1 MTTTFILDESFLKK
15 FKNKQ
20 PAWGPV
26 GYLTYK
32 RTYARRLPDGKY
44 EEFWQTLKRVVEGVY
59 TIQYEHCQSL
69 KLPWSFSKAQ
79 RSAQEMFTR
88 MWQFKFL
95 PPGRGLWMMGTD
107 HVNKVGSA
115 CLNNCAFVSTADL
128 KTSFS
133 APFCFLMDMSML
145 GVGVGGDT
153 KGAGTL
159 TIKKP
164 FLDETTHVIPDTRE
178 GWVEAV
184 RRVLDAY
191 VREATLP
198 AQFDFAQIR
207 PAGTAINGFGGT
219 ASGSGP
225 LEELL
230 KTIPS
235 LLQPLVGKKIT
246 STVIVDLFNVIGR
259 CVVSGN
265 VRRSAE
271 IMFGALTDK
280 DFLLLKD
287 PELHA
292 AELEHHRWA
301 SNNSVVVTPGDD
313 YTAAAERTARNGEP
327 GYLWLD
333 NARKYSRMNGVIDN
347 KDEAAEGSN
356 PCQPAWATVL
366 TPEGIRTFADID
378 VGSTIWS
385 GKQWTKITKKWLT
398 GTKPVYRYQTTSGVF
413 YGTETH
419 NVISNGVR
427 THAKDAVTI
436 DSCNGNLI
444 AGDSFNLQ
452 TVVDG
457 LVLGDGTVKH
467 MTGRNY
473 TYTMLCIGENDS
485 SYFDSEIKDFIG
497 DLFDTRMY
505 NVMTTVDDFE
515 LPLTYNRKIPDR
527 FLTGNEMTMRSFLRG
542 LYTANGSIVDSRV
555 TLKTA
560 SPYIRDGVQ
569 LMLSALGV
577 KSYFTTNKATNVKF
591 ENGEYLCKESY
602 DVNISTDRELFY
614 KFIGF
619 IQPYKQTK
627 LKEICASTAKAG
639 KPAKTSFE
647 VKQVKFIE
655 ECPVFDITVDAEEH
669 TYWTGGLLV
678 SNCVEQTLESFELCC
693 LVESFPANHDSIEDY
708 KRTLKYSYLYAKT
721 VTLVPTHDKR
731 TNAVMLRNRRIG
743 LSQSG
748 IVQAVHKI
756 GRRKYFNWCE
766 QGYTYVCAL
775 DKQYSRWMCV
785 PESIKKTSVK
795 PSGSVSLLPGA
806 TPGVHHPESEYH
818 IRNVRCEENSPIVK
832 AYREANYVC
841 EKDVYTPNTTVVS
854 VPVHEKYFTRGKADV
869 SMWEQLEIVA
879 QIQQHWA
886 DNQVSATITFNK
898 NEAKDIKHALELYE
912 TRLKGISFLPLTDH
926 GYKQAP
932 YIPIT
937 KEQYEEMVARI
948 KSVDLSLITHDV
960 TDSYCDGDKCV
971 IPLAKV
977 A

>member
-178 GWVEAV
+178 GWVDAV

-198 AQFDFAQIR
+198 AKFDFSQIR

-235 LLQPLVGKKIT
+235 LLQPLIGKKIT

-356 PCQPAWATVL
+356 PC
-366 TPEGIRTFADID
+366 
-378 VGSTIWS
+378 
-385 GKQWTKITKKWLT
+385 
-398 GTKPVYRYQTTSGVF
+398 
-413 YGTETH
+413 
-419 NVISNGVR
+419 
-427 THAKDAVTI
+427 
-436 DSCNGNLI
+436 
-444 AGDSFNLQ
+444 
-452 TVVDG
+452 
-457 LVLGDGTVKH
+457 
-467 MTGRNY
+467 
-473 TYTMLCIGENDS
+473 
-485 SYFDSEIKDFIG
+485 
-497 DLFDTRMY
+497 
-505 NVMTTVDDFE
+505 
-515 LPLTYNRKIPDR
+515 
-527 FLTGNEMTMRSFLRG
+527 
-542 LYTANGSIVDSRV
+542 
-555 TLKTA
+555 
-560 SPYIRDGVQ
+560 
-569 LMLSALGV
+569 
-577 KSYFTTNKATNVKF
+577 
-591 ENGEYLCKESY
+591 
-602 DVNISTDRELFY
+602 
-614 KFIGF
+614 
-619 IQPYKQTK
+619 
-627 LKEICASTAKAG
+627 
-639 KPAKTSFE
+639 
-647 VKQVKFIE
+647 
-655 ECPVFDITVDAEEH
+655 
-669 TYWTGGLLV
+669 
-678 SNCVEQTLESFELCC
+678 VEQTLESFELCC

-756 GRRKYFNWCE
+756 GRREYFNWCE

-937 KEQYEEMVARI
+937 KEQYEEMVS
-948 KSVDLSLITHDV
+948 KLKPVDLSLITHDV